1 MAVIMKSQRNYSK
14 RELTRSGDLTVR
26 FQTKWTSLQKQIP
39 FRRRTDRTNDFLI
52 ANDNWAEY
60 TLRYVVGIKKKKI
73 YKTELFT
80 KNLN

>member
-14 RELTRSGDLTVR
+14 RELTKWRLNCEVPNKMDFLT
-26 FQTKWTSLQKQIP
+26 KQIL